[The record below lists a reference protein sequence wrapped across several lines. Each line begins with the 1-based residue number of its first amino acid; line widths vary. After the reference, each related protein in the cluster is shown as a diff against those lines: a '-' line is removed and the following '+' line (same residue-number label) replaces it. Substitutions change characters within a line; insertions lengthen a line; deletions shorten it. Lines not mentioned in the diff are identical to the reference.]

1 MSSSKRML
9 KTLTYEEK
17 AAVIREVENGFKT
30 KSLIAKE
37 FGIPPNTLSTYL
49 KNKEKILNKLA
60 TSSVKGRK
68 RARKPENPDVDEC
81 VYKWFKHVTKRY
93 PLASNGWLDG
103 FKERNDIKTVSGE
116 SGDVN
121 VQEADDWKIGL
132 YVHTLP
138 TFLKLH
144 IHTY

>member
-37 FGIPPNTLSTYL
+37 FGIPPNTLSTCL
-49 KNKEKILNKLA
+49 KNKETILNKLA

-68 RARKPENPDVDEC
+68 RAREPENPDVDEC
-81 VYKWFKHVTKRY
+81 VYKWFKQTRDKKI
-93 PLASNGWLDG
+93 PLSGLLIRAKPEEFALKLGKINFKASN
-103 FKERNDIKTVSGE
+103 
-116 SGDVN
+116 
-121 VQEADDWKIGL
+121 
-132 YVHTLP
+132 P
-138 TFLKLH
+138 TQH
-144 IHTY
+144 